1 MALPDSSRDD
11 FGDRRFGI
19 SDWFGQ
25 KIFGNGCDYPLRPLD
40 YASWLSYG
48 LVFAYLCE
56 KFFPLV

>member
-1 MALPDSSRDD
+1 MAFPDSSRND
-11 FGDRRFGI
+11 FSDRWFGI

-25 KIFGNGCDYPLRPLD
+25 KISGNGCDYPLRALD
-40 YASWLSYG
+40 YASGLHHG